1 MRVRLMFLIMLLG
14 ICVNE
19 PYDQFLS
26 YLSLSEGYCNY
37 LLTCLGL
44 RFRKWFWF
52 LAGGIELVL

>member
-1 MRVRLMFLIMLLG
+1 MFLIMLLG

-37 LLTCLGL
+37 LLTFLGL